1 MKAIILA
8 AGMGSRIKP
17 LTDNCPKTLL
27 EIGGISILERM
38 LSNIQVCGISE
49 VIIVLGYL
57 QEQIED
63 FVGNTFPDL
72 DVHFIINTRYT
83 ETNTGYSLMLTEDL
97 VKGAPFVKFDA
108 DVVFDREILE
118 KLLASNDK
126 NCLCIDKNIQLDAEE
141 IKVVVRDGNRIVSA
155 SKTVLPCNAI
165 GESIG
170 IEKTCV
176 ESADMLFAE
185 LKAMM
190 VHEHNLQEYYEG
202 AYERL
207 IGKDVAFHALD
218 ITDLKWTEVDTRQDF
233 DTAER
238 IFSVIEPEHPPVES
252 LLFTNRENVGL

>member
-8 AGMGSRIKP
+8 AGMGSRIRP

-38 LSNIQVCGISE
+38 LSNIQACGINE

-63 FVGNTFPDL
+63 FVESTFPDL
-72 DVHFIINTRYT
+72 DVHYIVNTRYT

-118 KLLASNDK
+118 KLLASDDQ

-141 IKVVVRDGNRIVSA
+141 IKVVVRDGNRIVNA
-155 SKTVLPCNAI
+155 SKTVLPCDAI

-170 IEKTCV
+170 IEKICV
-176 ESADMLFAE
+176 ETADMLFLE

-190 VHEHNLQEYYEG
+190 AHEHNLQEYYEG

-207 IGKDVAFHALD
+207 IGKDIPFHALD
-218 ITDLKWTEVDTRQDF
+218 ITDLKWTEIDTREDF
-233 DTAER
+233 NAAER
-238 IFSVIEPEHPPVES
+238 IFAAFKPEQPLIDSMP
-252 LLFTNRENVGL
+252 FTNRENVGL